1 MTDTSNSTDIRNRA
15 VDAAAWSTLS
25 KLVQYVISL
34 VLFAILANLL
44 PPSDFGL
51 LSTVLIF
58 THFFGMLGSFGLG
71 GALIQKGDADDE
83 HYSSVFWLNLISALL
98 YFGLFILLSS
108 LIAEYFEKDILRPL
122 IMVSSLMFFPMA
134 ANVVLYAKLE
144 KALNFKPIFIANTL
158 GLLVSGVI
166 AVGMAMNGYGVWS
179 LVYRSIIFASLVAV
193 VQWFYLGWIPK
204 FGFNLGKIKEL
215 WSYGINLTGYQFT
228 RYWAT
233 KVDGLMVLKVLGESA
248 LGFYSKA
255 IGTVVEPLKM
265 VSTAIGEIM
274 FPAMSALNAESLDL
288 KKIYLDGFSA
298 LLVATVPFCIAGY
311 FISGPFVDVV
321 LGPEWIAITPVFK
334 AMFVVG
340 FAQAVILSSEWI
352 FMAKG
357 STNAMLKW
365 SLVSSILIVISVATA
380 LWMGA
385 DIHVLAW
392 VYAAASMFI
401 LPFILIIAGKLINVG
416 LPDYSSRI
424 IEIVLLGAIMFA
436 GLWGIEWMLRQEDTL
451 LILLALCLS
460 SVVLF
465 VLAVIIAKP
474 RAYTI
479 LKDHVWPRLIS
490 KMRRH

>member
-1 MTDTSNSTDIRNRA
+1 M
-15 VDAAAWSTLS
+15 DAAGWSTLS
-25 KLVQYVISL
+25 KLVQYIISL

-44 PPSDFGL
+44 PPADFGL

-98 YFGLFILLSS
+98 YFGLFVLLSS
-108 LIAEYFEKDILRPL
+108 LIANYFEKDVLRPL

-158 GLLVSGVI
+158 GLLVSGLI
-166 AVGMAMNGYGVWS
+166 AVLMAMKGYGVWS
-179 LVYRSIIFASLVAV
+179 LVYRSIIFATLVAV
-193 VQWFYLGWIPK
+193 VQWLFLGWFPK
-204 FGFNLGKIKEL
+204 FSFSLDKIKEL

-233 KVDGLMVLKVLGESA
+233 KIDGLMVLKVLGESA

-298 LLVATVPFCIAGY
+298 LLVATVPFCMAG
-311 FISGPFVDVV
+311 FFVSGPFVDVV
-321 LGPEWIAITPVFK
+321 LGQEWIAIAPVFK

-340 FAQAVILSSEWI
+340 FAQAAILSSEWI
-352 FMAKG
+352 FMATGNTK
-357 STNAMLKW
+357 AMLKW
-365 SLVSSILIVISVATA
+365 SLISSILVVLSVASA
-380 LWMGA
+380 LWLGA
-385 DIHVLAW
+385 DIHLLAW
-392 VYAAASMFI
+392 VYAAASMAI
-401 LPFILIIAGKLINVG
+401 LPFILVIAGKLIDVDIA
-416 LPDYSSRI
+416 DYAGRT
-424 IEIVLLGAIMFA
+424 IEILYLGAIMFI
-436 GLWGIEWMLRQEDTL
+436 GLLGIERVMTNQDAL
-451 LILLALCLS
+451 LILLALSLS

-465 VLAVIIAKP
+465 VLGVIIAKP